1 MKWNLRYCLIVVYN
15 KIVLTKTY
23 QLCRNYVFRF
33 RYKHLP
39 KSYESIRNNLIEK
52 KKNNVAFF
60 IHDAAKWK
68 YEGVYRCFEK
78 DERFNPYIVIVP
90 FAAGSV
96 TGYNVEEN
104 MMKTYSYFK
113 TTHKVCLPYDAN
125 SKKIFDIRG
134 TEFEPDLI
142 FYMNCW
148 HECGKYKQF
157 SYRHNWDKL
166 QAYVPYAWMIS
177 ARYIEHFNRDFHNC
191 MWKIF
196 YETPLHVNMS
206 KQYAINKGINAVSSG
221 YPMLDVFFDSNYVPN
236 DSIWKKQGKRKKRI
250 IWAPHHHI
258 YEKNRCANF
267 LFVYDLMIQLAKK
280 YENEVQFI
288 FRPHPELAKKLD
300 FCVSGWNEQKRK
312 EYYSVWENMPNT
324 QIELG
329 DYIDMFLTS
338 DALIQD
344 CGSFTA
350 EYLATGKP
358 MLFMEANKEVIAGWN
373 ECGKAIAS
381 HLYLSDKGAG
391 VEDFIQNVVIAGQD
405 SMLEQRLKFIENYIR
420 PKSGNAS
427 LYIYEY
433 IKQQLS

>member
-52 KKNNVAFF
+52 KKINVAFF

-250 IWAPHHHI
+250 IWAPHHI

>member
-52 KKNNVAFF
+52 KKINVAFF

-113 TTHKVCLPYDAN
+113 TTHKVCLPY
-125 SKKIFDIRG
+125 
-134 TEFEPDLI
+134 E
-142 FYMNCW
+142 
-148 HECGKYKQF
+148 
-157 SYRHNWDKL
+157 
-166 QAYVPYAWMIS
+166 PYAWMIS

>member
-52 KKNNVAFF
+52 KKINVAFF

-148 HECGKYKQF
+148 HEYGKYKQF

-338 DALIQD
+338 LIED
-344 CGSFTA
+344 IYIHERNF
-350 EYLATGKP
+350 
-358 MLFMEANKEVIAGWN
+358 FDEANEPMNSRDVLEEISKYIGMTFIQYQDAYYM
-373 ECGKAIAS
+373 ID
-381 HLYLSDKGAG
+381 Y
-391 VEDFIQNVVIAGQD
+391 DFIKNDELHFFVYDRISDTCESITIPSALLNVRNIGVSESAG
-405 SMLEQRLKFIENYIR
+405 SI
-420 PKSGNAS
+420 S
-427 LYIYEY
+427 LGDV
-433 IKQQLS
+433 

>member
-52 KKNNVAFF
+52 KKINVAFF

-221 YPMLDVFFDSNYVPN
+221 YPMLDVFFDSNYVQM
-236 DSIWKKQGKRKKRI
+236 IRFGKTGERKKRI

>member
-52 KKNNVAFF
+52 KKINVAFF

-157 SYRHNWDKL
+157 SYRHNRDKL

-280 YENEVQFI
+280 YEDEVQFI

>member
-52 KKNNVAFF
+52 KKINVAFF

-134 TEFEPDLI
+134 TEFEPD
-142 FYMNCW
+142 MNCW